1 VSTSTPTPQRRA
13 TDKPAPKLPDW
24 IRNFTIFPRLGE
36 PFDEPA
42 ASSPPASE
50 PEASEAL
57 DGEK

>member
-1 VSTSTPTPQRRA
+1 VSASTPTPQRRA
-13 TDKPAPKLPDW
+13 TDKPASTLPEW

-36 PFDEPA
+36 PFDDPA
-42 ASSPPASE
+42 ESPEKASE